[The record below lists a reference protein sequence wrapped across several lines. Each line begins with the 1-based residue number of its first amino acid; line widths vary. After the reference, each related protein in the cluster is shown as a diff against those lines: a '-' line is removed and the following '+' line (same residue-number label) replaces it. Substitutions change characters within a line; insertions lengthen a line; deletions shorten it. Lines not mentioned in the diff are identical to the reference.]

1 MIFVPRNLVSCFSQ
15 YLLSDSCAGPA
26 GPQHSA
32 RAGMSRGNGKEQ
44 MNPAEKEGDDQ
55 ESPQK
60 RLLQRATVANPS
72 VLVANPLCT
81 VHHSQ
86 AISTKIDQI
95 WNAFVLIL
103 LTRIWTGSALL
114 STGFTPMSGG
124 LASSVARQG
133 LREHD
138 SSCTMHR
145 DLQFLVTQHCK
156 PR

>member
-1 MIFVPRNLVSCFSQ
+1 M
-15 YLLSDSCAGPA
+15 DA
-26 GPQHSA
+26 
-32 RAGMSRGNGKEQ
+32 
-44 MNPAEKEGDDQ
+44 AEEDGADC
-55 ESPQK
+55 ESPAK
-60 RLLQRATVANPS
+60 RLIKRDSLCFATPLHGS
-72 VLVANPLCT
+72 V
-81 VHHSQ
+81 HRSQ